1 MSDQM
6 IEIIETVDH
15 KLAKIGDTMNMT
27 YQELNQSMCTNQQEI
42 KQRVD
47 MLNATVAMHTTE
59 LKSKLADTDSQLQSF
74 NRTQTEFSAKVDGLL
89 ISLNDSVE
97 TSLQALNTSLTTKIR
112 TDILSLNHSLQTT
125 TDICINEVS
134 EMSNRVNITLRLVA
148 VNLTM
153 ISETFEEQSY
163 MYESKL
169 TEMANSIINLS
180 LNQSDIAERLDEALT
195 SLNHS
200 REEHSQEF
208 NRIETAMQTFD
219 QTLQNET
226 EALRLHFSEEI
237 HNFSI
242 SFNVSLHEITE
253 NLTLIVSTIQEQYHN
268 LNATDKWLIEAQQNL
283 SIGLQDAKESTQAW
297 QNLNDSTA
305 SEFSKIFGHLSEFNT
320 TVQHTLSN
328 NEMVWDSISQSIEIL
343 RSDLKLNISQL
354 ETATAALNVS
364 LENEYSVMLSS
375 LSNAT
380 EHLNISLHEVSKNL
394 TKVIDRN
401 SEQINHSFMELNE
414 SISSVTSDQE
424 NAYNWLNES
433 LVEIILRANNS
444 TRHMIGFLNDRVE
457 TIEHDVLWN
466 ISAQLTNQSYGLEL
480 LNTTIDLELLMLH
493 GLVQNI
499 DHSTNHSITHLEYA
513 LDNVNQTAQDINKA
527 FNLSMEVT
535 RGEISDTWA
544 NISRKIDERLDWFE
558 VKILNYSL
566 VSNQTL
572 NKASE
577 EIKTL
582 QTLLND
588 TIEEIDEDWQY
599 LKKELQLINFTTA
612 SYKDE
617 ITEEIQQI
625 VPQTLNATTAI
636 LEQKILSLRTNL
648 SSDLN
653 ETWFK
658 INNSLDTQASM
669 LTNNFTH
676 DLDSRDQEFVL
687 QLQQLFNNSET
698 YNESLNVLQGQ
709 YDLIANNMSSGIS
722 AGQILSQYIL
732 PMQEIITSLN
742 HTILSQNTTFVTN
755 FKDLEHSISYELN
768 MTDAKYLELNQTLF
782 CRTSEN
788 NRSPVFT
795 DQLNDTIGQSKSF
808 RYDSFSKSQ
817 HLNYDAINYT
827 ISSHM
832 PSKFQIDE

>member
-1 MSDQM
+1 M
-6 IEIIETVDH
+6 
-15 KLAKIGDTMNMT
+15 
-27 YQELNQSMCTNQQEI
+27 
-42 KQRVD
+42 
-47 MLNATVAMHTTE
+47 
-59 LKSKLADTDSQLQSF
+59 
-74 NRTQTEFSAKVDGLL
+74 
-89 ISLNDSVE
+89 NDSVKI
-97 TSLQALNTSLTTKIR
+97 SLQALNISLI
-112 TDILSLNHSLQTT
+112 TDIEEEILSLNYSLQTT

-134 EMSNRVNITLRLVA
+134 ELSNRVKASLRLIA
-148 VNLTM
+148 ENLTM

-180 LNQSDIAERLDEALT
+180 LNQTEIAERLDEALT

-200 REEHSQEF
+200 RKEHLQEF

-219 QTLQNET
+219 QTLENKT
-226 EALRLHFSEEI
+226 EALRLHFSKEI
-237 HNFSI
+237 YNFST

-283 SIGLQDAKESTQAW
+283 TIGLQEAKESVE
-297 QNLNDSTA
+297 L
-305 SEFSKIFGHLSEFNT
+305 
-320 TVQHTLSN
+320 
-328 NEMVWDSISQSIEIL
+328 L
-343 RSDLKLNISQL
+343 REDLKLNISQL

-457 TIEHDVLWN
+457 AIEHDVLWN

-499 DHSTNHSITHLEYA
+499 DQSTNHSITHLEYA
-513 LDNVNQTAQDINKA
+513 LDNMNQTAQDINKA

-572 NKASE
+572 NIASE

-599 LKKELQLINFTTA
+599 LKKELQSINFTTA

-625 VPQTLNATTAI
+625 VPQTLSATTAI
-636 LEQKILSLRTNL
+636 LEQKILTLRTNL
-648 SSDLN
+648 SSNLN
-653 ETWFK
+653 ETWHK
-658 INNSLDTQASM
+658 INDSLNTHASM
-669 LTNNFTH
+669 LKNNLTD
-676 DLDSRDQEFVL
+676 DLDSREQALVL
-687 QLQQLFNNSET
+687 ELHQHFNNSET
-698 YNESLNVLQGQ
+698 YNMSLNSLQSH
-709 YDLIANNMSSGIS
+709 YDLIARNLSFYNSSEDIFS
-722 AGQILSQYIL
+722 RYIL
-732 PMQEIITSLN
+732 PMQEMIISLN
-742 HTILSQNTTFVTN
+742 LTISSQITTFANYLEDRDN
-755 FKDLEHSISYELN
+755 FIIYALN
-768 MTDAKYLELNQTLF
+768 MTVAKYLELNQTLF
-782 CRTSEN
+782 RRTSEN
-788 NRSPVFT
+788 NQSPV
-795 DQLNDTIGQSKSF
+795 
-808 RYDSFSKSQ
+808 
-817 HLNYDAINYT
+817 
-827 ISSHM
+827 
-832 PSKFQIDE
+832 

>member
-1 MSDQM
+1 M
-6 IEIIETVDH
+6 
-15 KLAKIGDTMNMT
+15 
-27 YQELNQSMCTNQQEI
+27 
-42 KQRVD
+42 
-47 MLNATVAMHTTE
+47 
-59 LKSKLADTDSQLQSF
+59 
-74 NRTQTEFSAKVDGLL
+74 
-89 ISLNDSVE
+89 NDSVKI
-97 TSLQALNTSLTTKIR
+97 SLQALNTSLI
-112 TDILSLNHSLQTT
+112 TDIEEEILSLNYSLQTT
-125 TDICINEVS
+125 TDICINEVGELS
-134 EMSNRVNITLRLVA
+134 TRVNASLQLIA
-148 VNLTM
+148 ENLTM
-153 ISETFEEQSY
+153 INETFEEQSY

-169 TEMANSIINLS
+169 TELANSIVNLS
-180 LNQSDIAERLDEALT
+180 LNQTDIAERLDEALT

-200 REEHSQEF
+200 REEHLQEF

-219 QTLQNET
+219 QTLENKT
-226 EALRLHFSEEI
+226 EALRLHFSKEI
-237 HNFSI
+237 YNFSI

-283 SIGLQDAKESTQAW
+283 SIGLQEAKESVE
-297 QNLNDSTA
+297 L
-305 SEFSKIFGHLSEFNT
+305 
-320 TVQHTLSN
+320 
-328 NEMVWDSISQSIEIL
+328 L

-457 TIEHDVLWN
+457 AIEHDVLWD
-466 ISAQLTNQSYGLEL
+466 ISAQLSNQSYDLES

-535 RGEISDTWA
+535 RGEISDTLA
-544 NISRKIDERLDWFE
+544 NISRKMNKRLDSFE
-558 VKILNYSL
+558 GKILNYSF

-572 NKASE
+572 SEVSE

-582 QTLLND
+582 HTLLNE
-588 TIEEIDEDWQY
+588 TIEEVDEDWQY
-599 LKKELQLINFTTA
+599 LKKELQSINFTTA

-625 VPQTLNATTAI
+625 APQTLLATTAI

-722 AGQILSQYIL
+722 AGQILSRYIL
-732 PMQEIITSLN
+732 PMQELLTLLN

-782 CRTSEN
+782 RQTTDN
-788 NRSPVFT
+788 NQSPVFT
-795 DQLNDTIGQSKSF
+795 DQLNATIGQSKSF
-808 RYDSFSKSQ
+808 CYASFSKSQ
-817 HLNYDAINYT
+817 YLK
-827 ISSHM
+827 SHV
-832 PSKFQIDE
+832 FQMSI